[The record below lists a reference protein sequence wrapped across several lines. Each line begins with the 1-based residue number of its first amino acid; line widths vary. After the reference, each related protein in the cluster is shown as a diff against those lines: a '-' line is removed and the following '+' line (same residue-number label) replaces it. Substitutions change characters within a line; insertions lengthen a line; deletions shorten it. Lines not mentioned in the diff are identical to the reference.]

1 MSISVRERSR
11 RQHITTTNNGHAM
24 SLRLDLPAK
33 GVLRPNDAHDPL
45 PYYYHPV
52 VGWLYRHRLQMGLD
66 LLPAGGRRVL
76 EVGVGSG
83 VLVRT
88 LTSRYAEYTGTD
100 LTLAAG
106 LDALVAR
113 GCMATF
119 RAADLLRDSDL
130 PAAGFD
136 AIVCFS
142 VLEHIADADGA
153 ARGLARAL
161 APGGT
166 LVTGYPMVSPL
177 MTRAFEWIGFR
188 GIDDH
193 HVSPPARIAGALSRV
208 LKPVTRVAFP
218 PYAPVNAAL
227 YQCTAWTR

>member
-1 MSISVRERSR
+1 V
-11 RQHITTTNNGHAM
+11 
-24 SLRLDLPAK
+24 SLRLELPEK

-66 LLPAGGRRVL
+66 LLPADGTRVL

-83 VLVRT
+83 VLVPT
-88 LTSRYAEYTGTD
+88 LTKRYREYTGTD
-100 LTLAAG
+100 LTLAQG
-106 LDALVAR
+106 LDGLVAS
-113 GCMATF
+113 GCTARF
-119 RAADLLRDSDL
+119 LAADLLSDGDL
-130 PAAGFD
+130 PAGHFD

-142 VLEHIADADGA
+142 VLEHIADSEGA

-177 MTRAFEWIGFR
+177 MSRAFELIGYH

-193 HVSPPARIAGALSRV
+193 HVSQPTRISAALARV
-208 LKPVTRVAFP
+208 LRARARVAFP
-218 PYAPVNAAL
+218 PMAPVSAAL
-227 YQCTAWTR
+227 YQCTAWSH

>member
-1 MSISVRERSR
+1 MP
-11 RQHITTTNNGHAM
+11 
-24 SLRLDLPAK
+24 LRLELPAA

-45 PYYYHPV
+45 PYYYHRW

-66 LLPAGGRRVL
+66 LLPSGGHRVL
-76 EVGVGSG
+76 EIGVGSG
-83 VLVRT
+83 VLVST
-88 LTSRYAEYTGTD
+88 LTKRYAEYTGTD

-106 LDALVAR
+106 LQSQVAP
-113 GCMATF
+113 GCQAVF
-119 RAADLLRDSDL
+119 RRADLLRDDDL
-130 PAAGFD
+130 PADRFD

-166 LVTGYPMVSPL
+166 LVTGYPMVSRL
-177 MTRAFEWIGFR
+177 MTRAFEAIGFH

-193 HVSPPARIAGALSRV
+193 HVSPPARIAAALGRV
-208 LKPVTRVAFP
+208 LTPLARVAFP
-218 PYAPVNAAL
+218 PLAPVTAAL
-227 YQCTAWTR
+227 YQCSAWTKTRTSP